1 MAHCVGAQS
10 WYSQILLNCR
20 RDSTALVQAGFL
32 SAAVS
37 LLLYPSRC
45 PTLSQGKRW
54 SMALALMERNLIPK
68 RRYSVLALSFYF
80 VLKPQTL
87 FPRMD
92 LNWLT
97 VIIPI
102 CYMPHALNS
111 LTHLFLTAVLQNTC
125 DWSHSID
132 EEFEA

>member
-1 MAHCVGAQS
+1 MANCVGAQS
-10 WYSQILLNCR
+10 WYSQVLLNCP
-20 RDSTALVQAGFL
+20 RDGTALVQAGFL
-32 SAAVS
+32 AAAVR

-54 SMALALMERNLIPK
+54 SMVSALTEINLIPK

-80 VLKPQTL
+80 VLKPQVL
-87 FPRMD
+87 FPRRD
-92 LNWLT
+92 LNWLG

-102 CYMPHALNS
+102 CYISHALNP
-111 LTHLFLTAVLQNTC
+111 LTHLFLTTVLQITC
-125 DWSHSID
+125 DWSHFTD